1 MLKQSDIDTLLASAT
16 DLAAETT
23 NQIGA
28 PAGDAAVSQ
37 AEEATSSTA
46 TAVAIDRSELR
57 RILNMRFPVIVTLA
71 QRTMPLKDI
80 LNLTAG
86 SIIEFNRAADAELD
100 LVVGNRHI
108 GTGQAVKVGEYFGL
122 RITTADPIEERIR
135 ALGK

>member
-1 MLKQSDIDTLLASAT
+1 MLEQSDIDTLLASAT
-16 DLAAETT
+16 DLAAETS

-28 PAGDAAVSQ
+28 PAGSTAVSQ
-37 AEEATSSTA
+37 AGAAASSPA
-46 TAVAIDRSELR
+46 TAVAIDRSELQ

-71 QRTMPLKDI
+71 QRTMPLKNI

-86 SIIEFNRAADAELD
+86 SIIEFDRAADAELD

-122 RITTADPIEERIR
+122 RITTAGPIEERIR
-135 ALGK
+135 ALGQ